1 MAQGQKYGYWQG
13 NAGPVGPPPGFMEAA
28 TSGGRALARGIESAS
43 KSISD
48 ALKEK
53 DEEEKM
59 VTSLAKAGDT
69 ALAAIHKRYPDANVY
84 GELGKDGYS
93 NLGAE
98 DRLAHYKGQ
107 TAQQEMVNQLLE
119 NRATSARTAAS
130 EQSVLTGQQQVASS
144 QHAMDQDDAT
154 NKGVRQAMEGFAKPP
169 VSMPP
174 LPQDFQTNATDAQ
187 RQGSVAPTQKPF
199 MQRRADAIARALM
212 LNPDADV
219 TGMTTAVDRLLPE
232 PEEQKHHGV
241 PGTMTPIL
249 GPKGEDTGMDM
260 YWQSSSGG
268 TPHARAGDG
277 EIEVQ
282 EVNVPGA
289 DEKFKVVVQNGKVV
303 PSATTAL
310 HRGSGEKNAFDELS
324 SDGQKQ
330 VSGFVRQYWAAMKE
344 KSDLEADMATNNLKQ
359 GDDVPATEGW
369 FGVGGDSYEEQYEK
383 LDNKMSKMMD
393 YLNSYN
399 VDLSDFNRTTGE
411 PNPNRNLGAGIS
423 AEDYLNQGR

>member
-48 ALKEK
+48 AIKEK

-69 ALAAIHKRYPDANVY
+69 ALAAIHKKFPDANVY

-107 TAQQEMVNQLLE
+107 TASQEMVNQLLTQ
-119 NRATSARTAAS
+119 RATTARTAAS
-130 EQSVLTGQQQVASS
+130 DQSVLTGQQQVASS
-144 QHAMDQDDAT
+144 QHAMDQDADTAA
-154 NKGVRQAMEGFAKPP
+154 GVK
-169 VSMPP
+169 
-174 LPQDFQTNATDAQ
+174 
-187 RQGSVAPTQKPF
+187 SVFNQMSQPTQNELAEKHLPPEVAG
-199 MQRRADAIARALM
+199 MWAQEEPSMEQRKLNAFSQAANANPNMDWAGAASAL
-212 LNPDADV
+212 DK
-219 TGMTTAVDRLLPE
+219 LLPE
-232 PEEQKHHGV
+232 QKEQKNYGK

-249 GPKGEDTGMDM
+249 GPDGQYTGKDM
-260 YWQSSSGG
+260 YWQSSSAG
-268 TPHARAGDG
+268 TPHDSAGDG

-282 EVNVPGA
+282 EVAVPGS

-310 HRGSGEKNAFDELS
+310 HRGSGEKNAFERLDSKAKEY
-324 SDGQKQ
+324 
-330 VSGFVRQYWAAMKE
+330 VSGRVKRYWGIMRERSLLE
-344 KSDLEADMATNNLKQ
+344 KDMADRGRTED
-359 GDDVPATEGW
+359 DDVYATDGT
-369 FGVGGDSYEEQYEK
+369 FPGRDPSYAEK
-383 LDNKMSKMMD
+383 LRELDNKMTE
-393 YLNSYN
+393 LRETLLSYRILPDDFDREGN
-399 VDLSDFNRTTGE
+399 YKARDSDMSFDAFRRE
-411 PNPNRNLGAGIS
+411 
-423 AEDYLNQGR
+423 NQ